1 MVSQL
6 LTLMDGIKGR
16 GQATAL
22 SVIGCDLKFEDF
34 MKLGIGGYWRE
45 DT

>member
-1 MVSQL
+1 
-6 LTLMDGIKGR
+6 MDGIKGR

-34 MKLGIGGYWRE
+34 MKLGIGWYWRISLE
-45 DT
+45 TNLSM